1 MTRAGKHSGW
11 PALCAALLL
20 SACTVGPDFVPP
32 KAEAPPT
39 YTGPGEAAL
48 PPEQKL
54 TLDKP
59 ADGEWWK
66 QFHSPALDDLIARA
80 TQDNRDIAA
89 ARARLA
95 QAGEDLAAAQG
106 ARLPQVSLGAAI
118 GEQNYSVGLRTPL
131 TVTLPEFTYYAV
143 QPSVAFPLDLFGGL
157 KRNAERQAAFAQYRG
172 YQLEA
177 AYLSLYANIASEALR
192 YAGARAQIANL
203 EDIVQN
209 DQRDVALVQDAIEA
223 GSATRTQLLS
233 VQSQLASDR
242 TLLPDFRQE
251 EAVSR
256 HALAVLA
263 GQAAGGW
270 AMPELALDGFALP
283 GEIPGALPSELI
295 HQRPDILAAEAELHM
310 ASAAIGIATA
320 NLYPQVNLSAALTRQ
335 ALTPGDL
342 FSGSPNIWSIAGTLT
357 QPLFNGGA
365 LRAERRA
372 AIDAYQAALADY
384 EKTVLKAFAEVADNL
399 EALANDG
406 ERVAAETAA
415 EESSAA
421 SLDLARR
428 SYAAGNSGILDVID
442 AERRYAEARLGL
454 SRAREQRLLH
464 TVQLYVSLGGVKLP
478 ATGQPMAEAGA
489 VCCRY

>member
-1 MTRAGKHSGW
+1 LTRAGLSV
-11 PALCAALLL
+11 LSAALLL
-20 SACTVGPDFVPP
+20 CGCTLGPDFVPP
-32 KAEAPPT
+32 KAEAPQN
-39 YTGPGEAAL
+39 YTGPGEPAL
-48 PPEQKL
+48 PAEQKL
-54 TLDKP
+54 ELGKQ

-66 QFHSPALDDLIARA
+66 QFRSPALDALIERA
-80 TQDNRDIAA
+80 NQDNRDIAA

-95 QAGEDLAAAQG
+95 QAAEDLKAAQG
-106 ARLPQVSLGAAI
+106 ALLPQVSLGAAI

-131 TVTLPEFTYYAV
+131 TVTLPDFTYYAV
-143 QPSVAFPLDLFGGL
+143 QPSLSFPLDLFGGL
-157 KRNAERQAAFAQYRG
+157 RRNAERQAAFAQYQG
-172 YQLEA
+172 YQLQA
-177 AYLSLYANIASEALR
+177 ACLSLYANIASEVLR

-209 DQRDVALVQDAIEA
+209 DQRNVTLVQDAIDA

-233 VQSQLASDR
+233 VESQLATDR
-242 TLLPDFRQE
+242 TLLPDFHQE
-251 EAVSR
+251 EAMSR

-263 GQAAGGW
+263 GAPAGSW
-270 AMPELALDGFALP
+270 TMPDLVLDGFTLP

-320 NLYPQVNLSAALTRQ
+320 NLYPQINLSATLTRQ
-335 ALTPGDL
+335 GLSPGAL
-342 FSGSPNIWSIAGTLT
+342 FSGSPNIWSVAGTLT

-365 LRAERRA
+365 LSAQRRA
-372 AIDAYQAALADY
+372 AIDAYQAELADY
-384 EKTVLKAFAEVADNL
+384 EKTVLQAFGEVADNL
-399 EALANDG
+399 QALANDG
-406 ERVAAETAA
+406 ERVAAERAA

-421 SLDLARR
+421 ALDLARR

-454 SRAREQRLLH
+454 SRANEQRLLH

-478 ATGQPMAEAGA
+478 AAGKPMEQTGGP
-489 VCCRY
+489 CCRY